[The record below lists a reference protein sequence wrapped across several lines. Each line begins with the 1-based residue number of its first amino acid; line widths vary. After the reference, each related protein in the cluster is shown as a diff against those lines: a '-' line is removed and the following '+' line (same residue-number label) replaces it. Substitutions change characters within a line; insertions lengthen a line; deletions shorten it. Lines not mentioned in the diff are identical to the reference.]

1 MPTLSV
7 ILITRNEEAN
17 LGDCLASLEGIAR
30 EIVVVDTASQ
40 DRTLE
45 IARNYGAIIA
55 EPSDWPGFG
64 PQKNRARP
72 RYWGMGSIP
81 GCR

>member
-17 LGDCLASLEGIAR
+17 LGDCLASLDGLANQ
-30 EIVVVDTASQ
+30 IVVVDTQST

-45 IARNYGAIIA
+45 IARKYGEI
-55 EPSDWPGFG
+55 G
-64 PQKNRARP
+64 RAHV
-72 RYWGMGSIP
+72 
-81 GCR
+81 